1 MGLGWLWGQRCRK
14 EGLFPW
20 TACLPRM
27 GGGQGERRTPGQM
40 LWGGGGALVLVPHP
54 PFWAVGKKS
63 SLIGSLAVS
72 FTLNVRVKQK
82 SQASLLAGEER

>member
-40 LWGGGGALVLVPHP
+40 LWGGGWSSGLGSPP
-54 PFWAVGKKS
+54 PFLGSRKKVFTYRKF
-63 SLIGSLAVS
+63 GSFLHPK
-72 FTLNVRVKQK
+72 RK
-82 SQASLLAGEER
+82 S

>member
-40 LWGGGGALVLVPHP
+40 LWGGVELWSWFPTPLSGQSE
-54 PFWAVGKKS
+54 KS
-63 SLIGSLAVS
+63 LHL
-72 FTLNVRVKQK
+72 
-82 SQASLLAGEER
+82 

>member
-1 MGLGWLWGQRCRK
+1 MVWGWGWLWGQRYRK

-40 LWGGGGALVLVPHP
+40 LWGEGGWSSGLGSPP
-54 PFWAVGKKS
+54 PFLGSREKS
-63 SLIGSLAVS
+63 LHL
-72 FTLNVRVKQK
+72 
-82 SQASLLAGEER
+82 